1 MAPPDDYGWAYIDPQ
16 RASASADGPSG
27 SVQFRYGSEDLVPGQ
42 FSGSED
48 LVFYA
53 NVESHKAD
61 PDTSGSALYLY
72 GNLYVTGA
80 VHAETYSIR
89 TVSATEIDVSGSTS
103 WGNTDLDN
111 QVGGAD
117 THQVTGS
124 FEVSTHTTMGRKAA
138 AMTHQRTGS
147 FEVSGWTH
155 LASNLDVS
163 GTVGPLT
170 GSGEVHAAKLV
181 GNDLAIS
188 GSTILGTTKV
198 AGSGVNSST
207 HQITGSVWIAGDNMQ
222 LYGTH
227 PKLTIHADAASGDP
241 QIIFK
246 SGDGSQ
252 MGNIRVDVT
261 SNTLNHIAISAVGGE
276 DDLVVDLNGR
286 VGIGTTS
293 PSQQLDVVGN
303 VNLGSNSYTTISDNE
318 YDVSSGHLVLDV
330 AGNVFV
336 DAGGGNVIFKDDG
349 TNQIAMDMAGT
360 GGEIAIQLKVDSDDL
375 VFKQYDGLEVI
386 RIADDRKLYF
396 YDQGGEHIS
405 SNGTDLTI
413 AAGADINLT
422 ATTDINIPS
431 GVGLTFGDD
440 GEKIEGN
447 GTDLTIA
454 GNNINLTA
462 VQDVVIPADVGITF
476 GTGEKIEGNNTDL
489 TVTSGADINL
499 TATDDI
505 NLPANVG
512 LTFGDDG
519 EKIEGNGSRLIIQSG
534 ANLVLDSEG
543 SIKLDSDTG
552 DVEFLDGGTVQLAL
566 DMDSTAGDIILQL
579 KVDADDLV
587 FKQYD
592 GNEVIRISDDRKLYF
607 YDDGGEHISSD
618 GTDLTI
624 AAGADINLTA
634 TTDINIPSGVG
645 LTFGDDGEK
654 IEGNGSRLLV
664 QSGANMVLDSEGS
677 IKLDS
682 DTGDIEFLDGGTSQ
696 LALDMDST
704 AGELIFQLK
713 VDADDL
719 VFKQYDGNEVIR
731 IADDRK
737 LYFYD
742 QGGEHISS
750 DGSSLTIAAGTS
762 IILNSSTTAGLQ
774 SSDTHQVTGSFEVS
788 GPSHF
793 TSEVHAEATLNV
805 DGLSTLG
812 TSGSQAVVLAGTLS
826 SSAGAQIHAE
836 AIYTNDIYVSGTV
849 AGLTV
854 QYNDNEA
861 LNIGTSNDLAISHDG
876 TNTKFVNTT
885 GHLWFDNQDADDNI
899 RFDLGTDDT
908 NTKFQIRNNSGTNLL
923 HVLGDGLVSG
933 SGNLAVQ
940 GSASF
945 GQPVTISG
953 DLVFHAAATAGVIDI
968 KVNDG
973 SGADTAIQIAK
984 AGKVT
989 KIGDDTPSDGQ
1000 LLTWDGTANKVKWDD
1015 GVVGISG
1022 SSVHYSGTELRTSGD
1037 LNVSG
1042 SAVLG
1047 DAASSHQVSGALF
1060 HGGDHL
1066 SSSGGLSIQSSA
1078 SFGDTITFF
1087 NTISGS
1093 LNGGGGA
1100 DVHADKVIIN
1110 DLWLSGSSIIG
1121 VNANTTHRVTGSFEV
1136 SGPAHFTSEVHA
1148 EDILNVDGLLT
1159 AAGDISV
1166 GDDLLLVSDAAV
1178 IKFGADSEVELTHNP
1193 DAGLILKRTA
1203 TGDDNP
1209 PSLTLQSGET
1219 AITNLD
1225 PIGRI
1230 QFQAPDESSGTDAT
1244 ATCASI
1250 EAVATETFAAD
1261 RNAAKIVFKTSESGV
1276 PVARVTI
1283 DALGSL
1289 TGLDGNSTSWSI
1301 DASGSLTGVTDIAVA
1316 DAIIHTGDADTKIA
1330 FGANQLDFH
1339 CGTSNQPQMV
1349 ITNGG
1354 VVFNENS
1361 ADRDFRIESNG
1372 DQYAFFV
1379 DGADANPLI
1388 KLAGGYGSTGVSIAT
1403 TGSIAADKFIHSD
1416 MRIQTNTHFKGNE
1429 IRDLGGNVIF
1439 SFDGSG
1445 AIDENITMTANQP
1458 VFNMIGNNSKPMFK
1472 MYGPGQSIGSGED
1485 LAEIQF
1491 YGTEDDGTGNSA
1503 QVAGIL
1509 IESVTNSWAYNSNI
1523 GSKMVFKVGLDG
1535 TTTLHNAMT
1544 ITGADDQNNTHCRV
1558 GINTDS
1564 PLHALHVEADGSYDY
1579 AGFFKNEGND
1589 ADRYGIRI
1597 ECGQDTMDTA
1607 NTLVWFADGNG
1618 TFLGKITATG
1628 TTVTYGT
1635 FTGAHE
1641 TILESGETLLP
1652 YGTILTIK
1660 SVTSNVNQPE
1670 YVCDKSTAAND
1681 KAVLGVY
1688 STNNVKDPEEARRD
1702 LHQVNALGDG
1712 HILVCSEGGNIERGD
1727 YICSSNTAGHGM
1739 KQDDDLLHNYTVAKA
1754 SEPVDWSA
1762 EAETTKLI
1770 ACTYHCG

>member
-27 SVQFRYGSEDLVPGQ
+27 AVQFRYGSEDLVPGQ

-53 NVESHKAD
+53 NNVGHKAD
-61 PDTSGSALYLY
+61 SGTGGGADGSGSALYLY
-72 GNLYVTGA
+72 GNLYITGA
-80 VHAETYSIR
+80 VHAETYTIR
-89 TVSATEIDVSGSTS
+89 QVNATEIDVSGSTN
-103 WGNTDLDN
+103 WGDTDAASALHDS
-111 QVGGAD
+111 
-117 THQVTGS
+117 HRMTGS
-124 FEVSTHTTMGRKAA
+124 LEVSAHTTMGRKSA

-170 GSGEVHAAKLV
+170 GSGEIHAAKLV

-261 SNTLNHIAISAVGGE
+261 SNTLNHIAISAVTGE

-293 PSQQLDVVGN
+293 PSQQLDVAGN

-318 YDVSSGHLVLDV
+318 YDVSSGNLTLDV
-330 AGNVFV
+330 AGNMFV
-336 DAGGGNVIFKDDG
+336 DAGGGNVVFKDDG

-360 GGEIAIQLKVDSDDL
+360 GGEIVIQLKVDSDDL
-375 VFKQYDGLEVI
+375 VFKQYDGQEVI

-405 SNGTDLTI
+405 SDGTDLTI
-413 AAGADINLT
+413 VAGADINLS
-422 ATTDINIPS
+422 AATDINIPAD
-431 GVGLTFGDD
+431 VGLTFGNDA
-440 GEKIEGN
+440 EKIEGD

-519 EKIEGNGSRLIIQSG
+519 EKIEGNGSRLLISSG

-543 SIKLDSDTG
+543 SIRLDSDTG

-654 IEGNGSRLLV
+654 IEGNGSRLLIS
-664 QSGANMVLDSEGS
+664 SGANMVLDSEGS

-682 DTGDIEFLDGGTSQ
+682 DTGDVEFLDGGTSQ
-696 LALDMDST
+696 LTLDMDSN
-704 AGELIFQLK
+704 AGEIALQLK
-713 VDADDL
+713 VDSDDL

-750 DGSSLTIAAGTS
+750 DGSSLTIAGGTS
-762 IILNSSTTAGLQ
+762 IILNSSTTAGIQ

-788 GPSHF
+788 GPAHF

-836 AIYTNDIYVSGTV
+836 AIYTNDIFVSGSVT
-849 AGLTV
+849 GLTV
-854 QYNDNEA
+854 SYNDNDA
-861 LNIGTSNDLAISHDG
+861 LNIGSSNDLAITHDG

-1042 SAVLG
+1042 STILG
-1047 DAASSHQVSGALF
+1047 TSLTSNIQVSG
-1060 HGGDHL
+1060 
-1066 SSSGGLSIQSSA
+1066 
-1078 SFGDTITFF
+1078 T
-1087 NTISGS
+1087 
-1093 LNGGGGA
+1093 
-1100 DVHADKVIIN
+1100 
-1110 DLWLSGSSIIG
+1110 
-1121 VNANTTHRVTGSFEV
+1121 FEV
-1136 SGPAHFTSEVHA
+1136 AGPSHFTGEVHA
-1148 EDILNVDGLLT
+1148 EDILNVDGVLT
-1159 AAGDISV
+1159 ATGGTVLGNASGDTHQVTGSLAVSDTLWVTGNAYAVADLKV
-1166 GDDLLLVSDAAV
+1166 GDDLLLASDSAA
-1178 IKFGADSEVELTHNP
+1178 IQFGD
-1193 DAGLILKRTA
+1193 
-1203 TGDDNP
+1203 
-1209 PSLTLQSGET
+1209 SGEVHLIHN
-1219 AITNLD
+1219 ADKGLLLKHTNTNDDKPVSLVLQTGETSISNSEE
-1225 PIGRI
+1225 IGSLK
-1230 QFQAPDESSGTDAT
+1230 FQAPDEANGGDGALV
-1244 ATCASI
+1244 CASI
-1250 EAVATETFAAD
+1250 AAVATEAFNAT
-1261 RNAAKIVFKTSESGV
+1261 RNGTKIVFATAESSL
-1276 PVARVTI
+1276 PVERM
-1283 DALGSL
+1283 ALLADGTL
-1289 TGLDGNSTSWSI
+1289 TGYDAGSATWTI
-1301 DASGSLTGVTDIAVA
+1301 DASGSIGCLDIAVA
-1316 DAIIHTGDADTKIA
+1316 DEIVHAADTDTKIA
-1330 FGANQLDFH
+1330 FSGNSLAFH
-1339 CGTSNQPQMV
+1339 AGTDNQPQMT

-1354 VVFNENS
+1354 VVFNEDS
-1361 ADRDFRIESNG
+1361 ADRDFRIETNA
-1372 DQYAFFV
+1372 DTHAFFV
-1379 DGADANPLI
+1379 DGNDPAALI
-1388 KLAGGYGSTGVSIAT
+1388 KLAGGYGDTGVTIAK
-1403 TGSIAADKFIHSD
+1403 TGSIAADGFIHSD
-1416 MRIQTNTHFKGNE
+1416 ERVQSNTYFKSNE
-1429 IRDLGGNVIF
+1429 IRDLGNNVIL

-1458 VFNMIGNNSKPMFK
+1458 VFNMIANNAKPIIK
-1472 MYGPGQSIGSGED
+1472 MYGPGQSISAGED

-1509 IESVTNSWAYNSNI
+1509 VESCESSWVYNSAI
-1523 GSKMVFKVGLDG
+1523 GSKMVFKVGLKG
-1535 TTTLHNAMT
+1535 TTTLASAMT
-1544 ITGADDQNNTHCRV
+1544 ITGDEDQNSTLARV
-1558 GINTDS
+1558 GINVDIGGAVS
-1564 PLHALHVEADGSYDY
+1564 NVGALNVKAESAYDY
-1579 AGFFKNEGND
+1579 AAFFHND
-1589 ADRYGIRI
+1589 ANASTAYGVLIAA
-1597 ECGQDTMDTA
+1597 GQDTMDTA
-1607 NTLVWFADGNG
+1607 NTMLRFNDGNQS
-1618 TFLGKITATG
+1618 FLGSITGNGLTL
-1628 TTVTYGT
+1628 TYGT

-1641 TILESGETLLP
+1641 TILENEETLLP

-1660 SVTSNVNQPE
+1660 SVTSNQKQPE
-1670 YVCDKSTAAND
+1670 YICAQTTVAKD
-1681 KAVLGVY
+1681 KAVLGAY
-1688 STNNVKDPEEARRD
+1688 NCNMIADPEEERRS

-1727 YICSSNTAGHGM
+1727 YICSSNTAGYGM